1 MSSNFFTEEEL
12 NGNPDDLFTF
22 IGKIGEG

>member
-12 NGNPDDLFTF
+12 NGNPDEIFT
-22 IGKIGEG
+22 IQEKIGEG